1 MAEMQ
6 TATGGITMTTT
17 ESAVATHTYT
27 IYVDATPEAIWNAIT
42 DGAQTVRYG
51 YGCPVEY
58 DLRPGGAFRVRASDA
73 MSAQGMS
80 GVIIDGEVIEAH
92 APRTLVQTWNP
103 LFGPPVT
110 DEPATRIAY
119 EIKPVDGGGT
129 QVTITH
135 ELDGAPIT
143 AGLVTGED
151 EMGGGGWAFM
161 LSDLKT
167 LLETGK
173 SFAGS

>member
-1 MAEMQ
+1 
-6 TATGGITMTTT
+6 MTTT
-17 ESAVATHTYT
+17 ETAVATHTYR
-27 IYVDATPEAIWNAIT
+27 IYVDATPEAIWDAIT
-42 DGAQTVRYG
+42 NGAQTTRYG
-51 YGCPVEY
+51 YACPAEY
-58 DLRPGGAFRVRASDA
+58 DLRPGGAFAVRANDG
-73 MSAQGMS
+73 MRDQGMPD
-80 GVIIDGEVIEAH
+80 VIIDGEVIEAD
-92 APRTLVQTWNP
+92 APHRLVQTWNP

-110 DEPATRIAY
+110 EEPATRITW
-119 EIKPVDGGGT
+119 EIKQAEYGGT
-129 QVTITH
+129 RLTVVH
-135 ELDGAPIT
+135 ELDGAPVT

>member
-1 MAEMQ
+1 
-6 TATGGITMTTT
+6 MTTT
-17 ESAVATHTYT
+17 ESAVATHTYA
-27 IYVDATPEAIWNAIT
+27 IYVNATSEAIWDAIT
-42 DGAQTVRYG
+42 NGAQTERYG
-51 YGCPVEY
+51 YACPVEY
-58 DLRPGGAFRVRASDA
+58 DLRPGGAFVVRASA
-73 MSAQGMS
+73 PMREQGMS
-80 GVIIDGEVIEAH
+80 EVIIDGEVIEAD
-92 APRTLVQTWNP
+92 APHKLVQTWNP

-110 DEPATRIAY
+110 EEPSTRITW
-119 EIKPVDGGGT
+119 EIKPAEYGGT
-129 QVTITH
+129 KVTVTH

-143 AGLVTGED
+143 AGLVSGED